1 MAGDWIK
8 IEMETPDKPE
18 VVNMA
23 AQLRLDQDA
32 VTGKLFRIW
41 TWADRNSVS
50 GDGMPITAAFLD
62 RLTNKKGFANAMRAV
77 GWLMGDDGNLTFPG
91 FSRHNGTTAK
101 ARAQNNRRVADHRGC
116 NSPSVTNV
124 TVGPLQ
130 KALPEKRRE
139 DKEDT
144 PLPPRGARA
153 REGDA
158 DLVRRVKALTK
169 RWQAT
174 PDLSAREARTFRKN
188 RHQLAAFA
196 DADWQVLTEF
206 LAAKLHEGAAWFQ
219 PRMLEKFLENPGER
233 LGDALDWKGKQR
245 PPLRALPPPPMQSGP
260 ASTPLSRAEIAET
273 LALRAK

>member
-1 MAGDWIK
+1 MK

-18 VVNMA
+18 VVSMA
-23 AQLRLDQDA
+23 AQLRLDQDSI
-32 VTGKLFRIW
+32 TGKLFRIW
-41 TWADRNSVS
+41 AWANRNSV
-50 GDGMPITAAFLD
+50 DGNGMKITGAFID
-62 RLTNKKGFANAMRAV
+62 RLTNKRGFSEAMRAV
-77 GWLMGDDGNLTFPG
+77 GWLAGDDGNLTFPG

-101 ARAQNNRRVADHRGC
+101 SRAQTNRRVADHREC
-116 NSPSVTNV
+116 NAPTVTNV
-124 TVGPLQ
+124 TVEPLQ

-139 DKEDT
+139 EEEI
-144 PLPPRGARA
+144 PLPPKGARA

-196 DADWQVLTEF
+196 AADWQVLTEF